1 MKKYILIIAL
11 IKLILININ
20 LVKAEDIDL
29 IISPIKYEIQAKP
42 WETITKTAKIINK
55 SNKEMDIYTWRS
67 DFISKDN
74 SWTPMFVREEENT
87 IEWISKWV
95 TISSSNFKLWTME
108 EKDISFDINIPNNAS
123 PGWHYWAI
131 FFKNNNENNTHWD
144 IKINV
149 DYWVLI
155 LINVEWEIID
165 KSNAGELSIEKKW
178 NSWVLSS
185 EIDKCIIDLSKSN
198 TDWKCID
205 NIKVLEK
212 IISNEKKVESTD
224 LSEKT
229 SKDDSVN
236 NNKVKED
243 NNKKEELEVFS
254 IEFGLPFENEW
265 NTHIKPKWTITLIDE
280 DWNKILWIWKE
291 ISQNEAWAILWENIV
306 DYIPIN
312 DNGWNILPNTTR
324 VFLSEWNWFPYEAYD
339 EYGKKII
346 KYWTPSEYYT
356 KKNIE
361 WTTIIFPWQ
370 KIYEKVENKKIKALV
385 NVGYENY
392 LGENVEFNSEK
403 EFDIE
408 YTSKKIWIN
417 PYFFIFWWLLIFLLY
432 IIYLIIRKVRNKKCK
447 SCKKSIKKN
456 MKICPYCSEKQ
467 K

>member
-1 MKKYILIIAL
+1 MKKYILIITIL
-11 IKLILININ
+11 KLILININ
-20 LVKAEDIDL
+20 LVNAEDIDL
-29 IISPIKYEIQAKP
+29 LISPIKYEIQAKP

-74 SWTPMFVREEENT
+74 SWTPMFVREEENSQ
-87 IEWISKWV
+87 WWMSKWIN
-95 TISSSNFKLWTME
+95 ISSSNFKLWTLE
-108 EKDISFDINIPNNAS
+108 EKNISFDINVPIDAT

-131 FFKNNNENNTHWD
+131 FFKNNNENNNNWD

-155 LINVEWEIID
+155 LVNVEWEIID
-165 KSNAGELSIEKKW
+165 KSNAWELLIEKKW
-178 NSWVLSS
+178 NSWVLST
-185 EIDKCIIDLSKSN
+185 EIDKCRIIDLSKSN

-205 NIKVLEK
+205 SIK
-212 IISNEKKVESTD
+212 IIEEIIFNNDVKETEE
-224 LSEKT
+224 L
-229 SKDDSVN
+229 N
-236 NNKVKED
+236 NNSKENDVKE
-243 NNKKEELEVFS
+243 NNKIDTKEIEEFS
-254 IEFGLPFENEW
+254 IEFGLPFENKW
-265 NTHIKPKWTITLIDE
+265 NTHIKPKWKITLIDE
-280 DWNKILWIWKE
+280 NWNELLWIWKE
-291 ISQNEAWAILWENIV
+291 ISQNEAGAILWENIV

-356 KKNIE
+356 KKNID
-361 WTTIIFPWQ
+361 WINMIFPWQ
-370 KIYEKVENKKIKALV
+370 KIYETVESKKIKALV
-385 NVGYENY
+385 NIWYENH
-392 LGENVEFNSEK
+392 LGKYVEFNSTK

-408 YTSKKIWIN
+408 YTAKKVWIN
-417 PYFFIFWWLLIFLLY
+417 PYFFILSWLVTLFLY
-432 IIYLIIRKVRNKKCK
+432 IIYLVIKKIRNKKCRK
-447 SCKKSIKKN
+447 CKKTIKKD